1 MPEDFMP
8 LFPDGPRLQLPTEGE
23 LSPSEINSLISTAN
37 TIRKIDLESRAAAR
51 RYRGQ
56 QQLQA
61 LIGQGVPMD
70 QAMQRVAGD
79 LFYNDAS
86 GFLSYRNAEENR
98 KLRELTQKRLEQ
110 QAAAMDLHRSIMEAQ
125 GQQRL
130 DRPTKVDTSSLNRQL
145 TGVNSRIKQAEAK
158 MAKAADEEER
168 TAAVSELNTL
178 YDERDAVQQGLK
190 EAGAPVAITPRPT
203 FETVKQVLNPVVNRS
218 WFNKIPVPGLYMKP
232 PVPVTNMV
240 TRMVAPP
247 LPTAPTTATNN
258 IPTVDESQRAQQDIL
273 NSLPP
278 SGPAVREV
286 QRKTKDGRIAIFNAD
301 TKEFLRYAD

>member
-1 MPEDFMP
+1 MPEVLDAPMF
-8 LFPDGPRLQLPTEGE
+8 PRLQLPTEGE

-79 LFYNDAS
+79 LFYNDTS

-130 DRPTKVDTSSLNRQL
+130 DRPPKVDASSLNRQL
-145 TGVNSRIKQAEAK
+145 TGVNSRINQAEAK

-203 FETVKQVLNPVVNRS
+203 FQTVPQVV
-218 WFNKIPVPGLYMKP
+218 IPPDARGGLRRILPNFLGGASAPG
-232 PVPVTNMV
+232 PVTNMV

-247 LPTAPTTATNN
+247 LPTAPTTSTNN
-258 IPTVDESQRAQQDIL
+258 IPTVEESQRAQQDIL